1 MTDNDKPVSW
11 WRRLMGPSFKE
22 QVRDGM
28 EEFRIAEERDMQERL
43 DKFHAKQRATRIR
56 EIAQLLMIERV
67 KHMDARSERLSPRDG
82 DECLEQAA
90 RIYELSLMRSTPTS
104 NDL

>member
-1 MTDNDKPVSW
+1 MTDSSKPTSW
-11 WRRLMGPSFKE
+11 WRRFLGKGLAE

-43 DKFHAKQRATRIR
+43 DKFHAKQRANRVR